1 MIDNRGKATT
11 LYGEAKAGQC
21 RLVVFYDPE
30 CSHCHEIIEE
40 LKQLDVLNYAVEAG
54 LVKVMAVYADGDS
67 EVWKLARDSMPE
79 NWLNCMSPGGEIVE
93 KDTYSLPA
101 MPVIYLIAP
110 DNSVI
115 LKDPTLPLLAD
126 WLYNEMSAE

>member
-1 MIDNRGKATT
+1 MAR
-11 LYGEAKAGQC
+11 
-21 RLVVFYDPE
+21 RRPV
-30 CSHCHEIIEE
+30 S
-40 LKQLDVLNYAVEAG
+40 AG
-54 LVKVMAVYADGDS
+54 LWFSKVMAVYADGDS

-126 WLYNEMSAE
+126 WLYNEMSAG

>member
-1 MIDNRGKATT
+1 
-11 LYGEAKAGQC
+11 
-21 RLVVFYDPE
+21 
-30 CSHCHEIIEE
+30 
-40 LKQLDVLNYAVEAG
+40 
-54 LVKVMAVYADGDS
+54 
-67 EVWKLARDSMPE
+67 
-79 NWLNCMSPGGEIVE
+79 MSPGGEIVE